1 MPGRPYVSVQEL
13 LEDLGGD
20 EELLWNILCDFYE
33 EYGHLREVLRG
44 GLEEK
49 TQEGL
54 SLASRVAHSM
64 KSGLGTLGWE
74 EGVLMADGIHRLCD
88 AGEREEARK
97 VFEAFD
103 PPLTEMLEQVRREA
117 ADLAKILG
125 KNS

>member
-1 MPGRPYVSVQEL
+1 MPGRPYISMQEL

-33 EYGHLREVLRG
+33 EYGRLQEILREA
-44 GLEEK
+44 LEGK
-49 TQEGL
+49 AQEEL

-74 EGVLMADGIHRLCD
+74 EGVLMADGIHRLCE
-88 AGEREEARK
+88 AGKRDEARRL
-97 VFEAFD
+97 FEAFD
-103 PPLTEMLEQVRREA
+103 PTLSEMLEQVRRET
-117 ADLAKILG
+117 ADLAEILG